1 MGDLA
6 TQWFCERKRVPRKQK
21 CVTSYFIAFDPG
33 WVKIAKNKRAMEV
46 VREIYD
52 IPLQKSYPSMK
63 YLIDLINAFFL
74 LSVVSQCVV
83 TVQMVT
89 AYIIKVL
96 ASSQVLGLE
105 IHAHLLIWIVD
116 FTSSVI
122 SCVIRDDP
130 RPNEVSGAVLIPYR
144 LVSFRETIFPTKLFT
159 SALNLDILQFPG
171 KTTLNPHPPEIVT
184 LCS

>member
-1 MGDLA
+1 
-6 TQWFCERKRVPRKQK
+6 
-21 CVTSYFIAFDPG
+21 
-33 WVKIAKNKRAMEV
+33 MEV

-83 TVQMVT
+83 TVRMVT

-105 IHAHLLIWIVD
+105 IHAHLLI
-116 FTSSVI
+116 
-122 SCVIRDDP
+122 
-130 RPNEVSGAVLIPYR
+130 
-144 LVSFRETIFPTKLFT
+144 
-159 SALNLDILQFPG
+159 
-171 KTTLNPHPPEIVT
+171 
-184 LCS
+184 